1 MNHNALNEKRIFKS
15 IIILKKKKRKTYPS
29 TKRKKKE
36 GENVKLFF
44 TAEWWLKI

>member
-15 IIILKKKKRKTYPS
+15 IIILKKKKKNLPQY
-29 TKRKKKE
+29 KEKKKE